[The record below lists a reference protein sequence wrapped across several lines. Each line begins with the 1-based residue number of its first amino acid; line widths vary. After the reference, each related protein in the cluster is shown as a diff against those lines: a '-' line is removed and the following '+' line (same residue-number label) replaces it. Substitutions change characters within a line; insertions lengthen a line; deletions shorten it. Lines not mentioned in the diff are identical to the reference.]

1 MPRGRCVQAQ
11 TRSLSIRARRR
22 IEEADLAD
30 DPGKTRCAARR
41 LSDLFH
47 AEFAEITLGVITIA
61 AISWPSQSVSMQL
74 NIIGHR

>member
-1 MPRGRCVQAQ
+1 MPRDPCMQAQ

-22 IEEADLAD
+22 KEKADLAD

-41 LSDLFH
+41 LFDLFP
-47 AEFAEITLGVITIA
+47 AEFAEVTLGLVTIA

-74 NIIGHR
+74 NIIDHR